1 MSTKPIVIPVAD
13 ETFSLA
19 NLALPRGLRR
29 IRFESASSEK
39 LKVTVVNHSV
49 HEVAGHQQWSGNRHM
64 ASNYTIGP
72 DFFTISS
79 RGTL

>member
-29 IRFESASSEK
+29 IRFEPASSEK
-39 LKVTVVNHSV
+39 LNATVANHFV
-49 HEVAGHQQWSGNRHM
+49 HAGSGHQQWSGNRHM

-72 DFFTISS
+72 DYFTISS